1 VIGLAYLQES
11 PAIGAVSRK
20 ETAVYVSA
28 GFGSSARW
36 AADRPRSAM
45 TSPTVL
51 IVDDDPI
58 VLTLLRTTLPS
69 YGLLCEAV
77 DIGRD
82 ALRLIR
88 EEQPHAVVLDINMPG
103 LDGYGVL
110 SAIRAEKLPTL
121 VILLSA
127 RQQEEDVLR
136 GFQLGADDYLVKPFN
151 PPELVARIKRLL
163 LPTAKAA

>member
-1 VIGLAYLQES
+1 
-11 PAIGAVSRK
+11 
-20 ETAVYVSA
+20 
-28 GFGSSARW
+28 
-36 AADRPRSAM
+36 
-45 TSPTVL
+45 
-51 IVDDDPI
+51 
-58 VLTLLRTTLPS
+58 
-69 YGLLCEAV
+69 
-77 DIGRD
+77 
-82 ALRLIR
+82 
-88 EEQPHAVVLDINMPG
+88 
-103 LDGYGVL
+103 VL